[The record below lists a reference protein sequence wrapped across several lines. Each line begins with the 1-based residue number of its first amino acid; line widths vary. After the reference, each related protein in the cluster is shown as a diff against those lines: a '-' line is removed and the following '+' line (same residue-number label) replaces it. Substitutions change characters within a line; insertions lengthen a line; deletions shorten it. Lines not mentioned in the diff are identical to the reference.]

1 MKHLVL
7 LGDSV
12 FDNAYYV
19 SAGFDV
25 HNQLQRRLASA
36 WQISLLAKDGST
48 MSDIANQLN
57 KLPKDATHLILSVG
71 GNDAILQMGL
81 LDTPIKSVIEAVGLM
96 TNVSADF
103 KHRYE
108 TLIQSLLKYELPLI
122 LCTIY
127 SPPLSDANLRH
138 AAKGALALY
147 NDCILRTA
155 IQNRL
160 PVLDMRL
167 VCTDAEDF
175 SHEIEPSEAGGT
187 KIAAAIER
195 YLTDPEKAPMYTQ
208 VFF

>member
-108 TLIQSLLKYELPLI
+108 TLI
-122 LCTIY
+122 
-127 SPPLSDANLRH
+127 
-138 AAKGALALY
+138 
-147 NDCILRTA
+147 
-155 IQNRL
+155 
-160 PVLDMRL
+160 
-167 VCTDAEDF
+167 
-175 SHEIEPSEAGGT
+175 
-187 KIAAAIER
+187 
-195 YLTDPEKAPMYTQ
+195 
-208 VFF
+208 